1 MMRVQYWFRKSLR
14 FCWIINSALLFLLMV
29 CVFCVCFLVCGQCYC
44 QFQQAVYVHVFV
56 LAASECCLNVW
67 LCVVCCVC
75 VCVCFK
81 VSFVCVVLF
90 FFSFALHYHITLK
103 KINRGYTI
111 ICALMIRSTQSKEML
126 LSRWEAEKH
135 CLDLSMSISECF
147 FPLNSWL

>member
-67 LCVVCCVC
+67 LCVVCVYVC
-75 VCVCFK
+75 VLRYHLYVWFCF
-81 VSFVCVVLF
+81 
-90 FFSFALHYHITLK
+90 
-103 KINRGYTI
+103 
-111 ICALMIRSTQSKEML
+111 
-126 LSRWEAEKH
+126 
-135 CLDLSMSISECF
+135 F
-147 FPLNSWL
+147 FPLHCIITLH